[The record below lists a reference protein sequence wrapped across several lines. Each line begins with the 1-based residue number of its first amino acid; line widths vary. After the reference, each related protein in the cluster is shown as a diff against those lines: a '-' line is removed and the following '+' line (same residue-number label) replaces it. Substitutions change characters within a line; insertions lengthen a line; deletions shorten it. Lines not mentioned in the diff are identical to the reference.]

1 MKLTRRFLALLLA
14 FSMSLSMV
22 TPAFASEVE
31 TVAEIEAEAVVEE
44 IAAVEEEA
52 AYEAAEAA
60 AEAATEASEE
70 EPVESSEVIEEEEA
84 GLTSENPI
92 YPDWAWNDAQTEAT
106 AVVSVPAGETRYVAI
121 MFGGMELTVDGGEAT
136 ITTGT
141 RFTPQILELTND
153 SEEDADYELMIAVP
167 LGDQMNPEIIWDP
180 TTAVAE
186 IAAGD
191 DNGYYMSF
199 YNRAATGTL
208 VFAPTC
214 AEEGVEFDV
223 ILTNMTTY
231 DMAWLSESTDGT
243 VSIDIAPGQTISIEI
258 STVPD
263 ASWNYPAATISL
275 NGELVYPQGSSENPE
290 ILWDPSA
297 FSVSLT
303 EGDND
308 GYYYSLYNRGMS
320 GTLVLTPVCE
330 TEGVEIDVILTNT
343 TTYQMAWLSESTDGT
358 VSVDIEPGQFVSI
371 QVVAVPDDNWNIPS
385 AEVSITGEVVAPV
398 GTRDN
403 PELVYDPSNIVVNV
417 AEGNSEGYYLS
428 FMNRRAV
435 GTLSFSVASATE
447 GVEYDVILTN
457 MTTYEMAWLSDSND
471 GSVGIEIN
479 PGDTVVIQVV
489 TAPDANWVYPA
500 AEIVLAGEIV
510 YPVGSPENPEI
521 LWDPTTVVAS
531 LAEGDNDGYYYSFYN
546 RGVTGSLVFAPVCET
561 EGVEFDVVLTNMNTY
576 EQAWLIDSTD
586 GTVSIDVKPG
596 DTIVIQV
603 ATMPDENWVYPAA
616 EIALNGEIVY
626 PVGSVENPEIVWD
639 LSSVVAS
646 LAEGDSDGYY
656 YSFMNRGVTGDL
668 VLAPTCATEGVAY
681 DVILTNMSNYE
692 MAWLSDSTD
701 GTVSLAIKPGD
712 MIQIQVVAM
721 PDENWVYPAAEI
733 ALNGEIVYP
742 VGSPEN
748 PEILWDPT
756 TVVASL
762 AEGDND
768 GYYYSF
774 YNRGVTGSLVFAP
787 VCETEG
793 VEFDVVL
800 TNMSTYEQAWLIDST
815 DGTVS
820 IDIVP
825 NDTIMIQVVAMP
837 DENWNIPAAE
847 IALNGSI
854 VYPVGTPMNPAEMNV
869 YVEGESWDEIE
880 GQNIAS
886 LEADNWNGYVYHWTA
901 PEQGELTVTMSN
913 GKAGWVYVMSNL
925 TSYIYGDIH
934 YSCEGDSAAETIS
947 VKAGDVIELVVN
959 TCGAGMYE
967 PTPAGDV
974 YFNAYYVMEEG
985 IESNPI
991 VPDWMWNDAYSE
1003 AYATVTVP
1011 AGATRYFCA
1020 YVTDMWMTINGGEPV
1035 LAVGSRWAPFT
1046 FTITNDGEEDAEY
1059 ELHLFYSVGTVN
1071 NPEAIADGITTAE
1084 LAEGSQGYYYTYV
1097 AADEGEVT
1105 VTVNADTGWQYA
1117 VNNLTSWIYGD
1128 NHWSDDEPVINSE
1141 TLYVE
1146 KGDELQIYVNTYDA
1160 ANPWTA
1166 PAGSVS
1172 IDIAFEAAEGTE
1184 NNPIILNPQADNYI
1198 EIHNG
1203 ETKWFSVM
1211 GAGGMEV
1218 YIPCPEG
1225 TVLELD
1231 GKTYTADKNNV
1242 IIAKIPGG
1250 VFGRMPVVFS
1260 VTNVADEDEYGS
1272 YFTSYIWF
1280 QYPAGSM
1287 ENPYWMNLGKK
1298 NTAQIDAGSQGN
1310 FFYWQATGNGVLE
1323 VTMNTGKNWSY
1334 TVNNLSA
1341 GIYGDTRW
1349 SDDVPAVKK
1358 EYIKVNAGDEIQ
1370 IVVNTYDPAN
1380 PWTAP
1385 AGKIEFTPKLI
1396 ESHKNTMLAGKSMTL
1411 KYLDASGK
1419 AVSASKVTWEV
1430 VQAAEG
1436 VTHKNGTLTA
1446 ATTITE
1452 PVYVEVVGTYQ
1463 DVPQSFG
1470 VTVFPAATAV
1480 TIYADGVETNSKTPL
1495 NLVTNDVWDVE
1506 TQSYGWPVLDA
1517 VVSSEFAMQAVE
1529 WKSSNSKVLEVGY
1542 DEDGNL
1548 RPWPVTGTGSAT
1560 LTATAADG
1568 SGKKASI
1575 KINITTEVEW
1585 MDVYAKDHS
1594 WMLASSKS
1602 VNMIA
1607 EPNPDATNKKVTWE
1621 IKMWDENYM
1630 NLIDVPSSIATID
1643 KNGKLTAAKGL
1654 TDWYDIRVIAT
1665 AADGSGVTGE
1675 TWMYLTPIA
1684 SKVVING
1691 APEGNVFDM
1700 NYYWPGFW
1708 LEALALDAEGNA
1720 ISNDV
1725 TWKSSNTKIATV
1737 DDWGNVECLKPG
1749 AVTFTAT
1756 ANDGSG
1762 KKASVK
1768 ITIVKSPYEVQ
1779 LPSRAV
1785 VAAGKT
1791 LDLSKTAVLDADASN
1806 KKLIWAFED
1815 ADLAASLG
1823 VTVKNGKVST
1833 NAKKITEPVELV
1845 LTATAEMADPYGDHA
1860 TDSVIVMIFP
1870 ATNKV
1875 FIKQNGETVTG
1886 TQTMSAG
1893 KSMVVYAESDV
1904 VNAANKYQWKS
1915 SNEKIA
1921 TVEVNPDGSVTITA
1935 VGEKL
1940 GTVTITAT
1948 AIDGTNKKA
1957 DLKIKVIAD

>member
-44 IAAVEEEA
+44 ITAVEEEA
-52 AYEAAEAA
+52 AYEAVETTAEV
-60 AEAATEASEE
+60 EPEASEE
-70 EPVESSEVIEEEEA
+70 EPEESFAEEDEA
-84 GLTSENPI
+84 GLTPEAPI
-92 YPDWAWNDAQTEAT
+92 YPEWAWNDAQTEAT
-106 AVVSVPAGETRYVAI
+106 FVVSVPAGETRYVAI
-121 MFGGMELTVDGGEAT
+121 MYAGLELTVNGGEAST
-136 ITTGT
+136 TTGN
-141 RFTPQILELTND
+141 FMMPQILELTNE
-153 SEEDADYELMIAVP
+153 SEEAADYELMIAVP

-191 DNGYYMSF
+191 DNGYHMTF

-208 VFAPTC
+208 VFTPTC

-223 ILTNMTTY
+223 ILTNTSTY
-231 DMAWLSESTDGT
+231 EMAWLSDSTDGT
-243 VSIDIAPGQTISIEI
+243 VSIDIAPGQTINIEV

-275 NGELVYPQGSSENPE
+275 NGELVYPVGSSENPE
-290 ILWDPSA
+290 VLWDPSA

-330 TEGVEIDVILTNT
+330 TEGVEIDVVMTNT
-343 TTYQMAWLSESTDGT
+343 TTNQMAWLSDSNDGT

-371 QVVAVPDDNWNIPS
+371 QVVAVPDDNWNIPA

-398 GTRDN
+398 GTREN
-403 PELVYDPSNIVVNV
+403 PELVYDPSNVVVNV

-447 GVEYDVILTN
+447 GVEYDVILVN
-457 MTTYEMAWLSDSND
+457 MTTYDQVWLSDSQD
-471 GSVGIEIN
+471 GTVGIEIN
-479 PGDTVVIQVV
+479 PGDTIVIQVV
-489 TAPDANWVYPA
+489 TVPDANWVYPA
-500 AEIVLAGEIV
+500 AEIVLAGEIIL
-510 YPVGSPENPEI
+510 PVGSMENPEVI
-521 LWDPTTVVAS
+521 WDLANTVVS
-531 LAEGDNDGYYYSFYN
+531 IEEGDFDGYYMSYYN
-546 RGVTGSLVFAPVCET
+546 RAAAGTLTFAPTCET
-561 EGVEFDVVLTNMNTY
+561 EGVEFDMNLTNMTTY
-576 EQAWLIDSTD
+576 EQAWLVDSTD
-586 GTVSIDVKPG
+586 GTVSIDVNPG
-596 DTIVIQV
+596 DTIMIQV

-626 PVGSVENPEIVWD
+626 PVGSLENPEIVWD

-646 LAEGDSDGYY
+646 LTEGDNDGYY
-656 YSFMNRGVTGDL
+656 YSFYNRGVTGDL
-668 VLAPTCATEGVAY
+668 VLAPTCATEGVEY
-681 DVILTNMSNYE
+681 DVILTNMNTYE
-692 MAWLSDSTD
+692 MAWLSESTD
-701 GTVSLAIKPGD
+701 GTVSIAINPGD

-748 PEILWDPT
+748 PEVLWDPT
-756 TVVASL
+756 TAVVSL

-774 YNRGVTGSLVFAP
+774 YNRAITGTLVFAP

-800 TNMSTYEQAWLIDST
+800 TNMNTYEQAWLIDST

-825 NDTIMIQVVAMP
+825 NDEILIQVVAMP

-854 VYPVGTPMNPAEMNV
+854 VYPVGTPMNPAELNV
-869 YVEGESWDEIE
+869 YVEGESWDEID

-925 TSYIYGDIH
+925 GSYIYGDIH
-934 YSCEGDSAAETIS
+934 YSCTGDSATETIS

-974 YFNAYYVMEEG
+974 YFDAYYVMEEG

-991 VPDWMWNDAYSE
+991 EPDWMWNDAYTE

-1011 AGATRYFCA
+1011 AGETYYFCA

-1046 FTITNDGEEDAEY
+1046 FTITNDGEEEAEY
-1059 ELHLFYSVGTVN
+1059 ELHLFYSVGTMN
-1071 NPEAIADGITTAE
+1071 NPEAIAEGITTVA
-1084 LAEGSQGYYYTYV
+1084 LDEGSQGYYYTYV
-1097 AADEGEVT
+1097 AADAGEVT

-1117 VNNLTSWIYGD
+1117 INNLTSWIYGD
-1128 NHWSDDEPVINSE
+1128 NHWSDDEPVMNSE
-1141 TLYVE
+1141 TLSVN

-1160 ANPWTA
+1160 ENPWTA

-1184 NNPIILNPQADNYI
+1184 NNPIILNPQIDNYAVI
-1198 EIHNG
+1198 YSG

-1211 GAGGMEV
+1211 GANGMEV
-1218 YIPCPEG
+1218 YIPCPAG
-1225 TVLELD
+1225 TILELD
-1231 GKTYTADKNNV
+1231 GKTYIADDSNMIV
-1242 IIAKIPGG
+1242 AKMPAGM
-1250 VFGRMPVVFS
+1250 FGRMPITFS
-1260 VTNVADEDEYGS
+1260 ITNAMDADEYGS
-1272 YFTSYIWF
+1272 FFGTYIWF
-1280 QYPAGSM
+1280 QYPIGSM
-1287 ENPYWMNLGKK
+1287 ENPYWMQLGKK
-1298 NTAQIDAGSQGN
+1298 NTVQVEEGSQGN
-1310 FFYWQATGNGVLE
+1310 VFYWYASGNGVLE
-1323 VTMNTGKNWSY
+1323 VTMNTKNNWTY
-1334 TVNNLSA
+1334 VVNNMTTYA
-1341 GIYGDTRW
+1341 YGDTHW

-1358 EYIKVNAGDEIQ
+1358 EYIKVSAGDEIQ
-1370 IVVNTYDPAN
+1370 IIVNTYDPAN

-1385 AGKIEFTPKLI
+1385 AGKVEFTPKLI

-1419 AVSASKVTWEV
+1419 TVSASKVTWEV
-1430 VQAAEG
+1430 IQEAEG
-1436 VTHKNGTLTA
+1436 VTFKNGTLTA
-1446 ATTITE
+1446 AKTVAE
-1452 PVYVEVVGTYQ
+1452 PATVVVNGTYA
-1463 DVPQSFG
+1463 DVTQQFI
-1470 VTVFPAATAV
+1470 VTVFPAASAV
-1480 TIYADGVETNSKTPL
+1480 TIYVDGEEANSKTTL
-1495 NLVTNDVWDVE
+1495 NLVTNDVWDDE
-1506 TQSYGWPVLDA
+1506 TQTYGWPVLDA

-1548 RPWPVTGTGSAT
+1548 RPWPVSAKGSAT

-1568 SGKKASI
+1568 SGTKATI
-1575 KINITTEVEW
+1575 KINVSTLVDWIN
-1585 MDVYAKDHS
+1585 VYPKTDN

-1607 EPNPDATNKKVTWE
+1607 EPNMDATNKKVTWS
-1621 IKMWDENYM
+1621 IKMWDENYE
-1630 NLIDVPSSIATID
+1630 NLIDVPASIATID

-1654 TDWYDIRVIAT
+1654 TDWYDICVIAT

-1675 TWMYLTPIA
+1675 NWMYLTPIA
-1684 SKVVING
+1684 SQVVING

-1708 LEALALDAEGNA
+1708 LEALMLDAEGNA
-1720 ISNDV
+1720 FSNDV
-1725 TWKSSNTKIATV
+1725 TWKSSSTKIATI
-1737 DDWGNVECLKPG
+1737 DEWGNVECLKPG
-1749 AVTFTAT
+1749 TVTFTAT

-1768 ITIVKSPYEVQ
+1768 ITIVKSPYEIQ

-1785 VAAGKT
+1785 VAAGKS
-1791 LDLSKTAVLDADASN
+1791 LDLSKTVVLDTDASN

-1823 VTVKNGKVST
+1823 VVVKNGKVTT

-1860 TDSVIVMIFP
+1860 TASTIVMIYP

-1875 FIKQNGETVTG
+1875 FIKQYGETITG

-1921 TVEVNPDGSVTITA
+1921 TVEVNADGSVTITA